1 MKRLLAI
8 LTVIC
13 LALCFLTACRE
24 EVEEPEPSPTPVI
37 ISGGDD
43 TKLPDIEL
51 EYDATKFV
59 MEGVVLVAYIGGEEA
74 VEIPDGTM
82 IIGANAFKDCK
93 KMKSVKLVD
102 TLTQID
108 RCAFEGCTSLETV
121 AIPKLVKVVGEYAFR
136 GCTALQTAEMK
147 TNATNVGRGCFED
160 CTALEKI
167 TFSSSMVT
175 VNDAIC
181 K

>member
-93 KMKSVKLVD
+93 EMKSVKLVD

-108 RCAFEGCTSLETV
+108 RCAFEGCTALETV

-136 GCTALQTAEMK
+136 GCTSLQTAEMK

-160 CTALEKI
+160 E
-167 TFSSSMVT
+167 
-175 VNDAIC
+175 
-181 K
+181 